1 MNYVKGI
8 YLKKTNFE
16 QNPWQVCVDKRH
28 FGKRIRERF
37 PTKQLAHTALVKYE
51 NMLREKERVPL
62 DPEIHKVISNYQT
75 IFSADELREI
85 LEGAV
90 ARKKLGDG
98 TIGDFGDRYLAHK
111 EDAFELGAVSKKF
124 VDDIR
129 VRLPRAKR
137 FFKDTPAQDITSE
150 MITKYALW
158 LKKEGLAPT
167 TIKNYVKKELSAIF
181 NYGINCGQ
189 LTRNPTK
196 AATIVT
202 AKPKVGILTPP
213 EMQQLLD
220 ASDHYMQAWFMFGA
234 YAGLRSS
241 EISLISWEDVDLDE
255 KQVYVPGRKNV
266 CAERFVNLTPPL
278 EDYCRKMLE
287 GDNPPEGL
295 VMAGLAN
302 TSIHQRRKKVVKATG
317 IKIPRNALRH
327 SFASHHLVHYGN
339 PKLTACEMGHSTEQM
354 TFNTYRK
361 AVKKSQA
368 MIYWTALI
376 AKPLPQEPTQAQE
389 RLAEAA

>member
-8 YLKKTNFE
+8 VTKKGQS
-16 QNPWQVCVDKRH
+16 QNLPWEVYVPKAV
-28 FGKRIRERF
+28 FGKMIRKRF
-37 PTKQLAHTALVKYE
+37 KTRKQAEASARGYE
-51 NMLREKERVPL
+51 NKVLNRERVPL

-129 VRLPRAKR
+129 VRLPRAKL

-189 LTRNPTK
+189 LTRNPAK

-213 EMQQLLD
+213 
-220 ASDHYMQAWFMFGA
+220 
-234 YAGLRSS
+234 
-241 EISLISWEDVDLDE
+241 
-255 KQVYVPGRKNV
+255 
-266 CAERFVNLTPPL
+266 
-278 EDYCRKMLE
+278 
-287 GDNPPEGL
+287 
-295 VMAGLAN
+295 
-302 TSIHQRRKKVVKATG
+302 
-317 IKIPRNALRH
+317 
-327 SFASHHLVHYGN
+327 
-339 PKLTACEMGHSTEQM
+339 
-354 TFNTYRK
+354 
-361 AVKKSQA
+361 
-368 MIYWTALI
+368 
-376 AKPLPQEPTQAQE
+376 
-389 RLAEAA
+389 